1 MISWPTKSIKIG
13 SPVNKIISQYS
24 RSKIGLTILQII
36 VGPIG
41 AVMVS
46 MFALS
51 AVDCGLGHVNSKTIQ
66 LVDSESDCSDMFQ
79 WASTL

>member
-1 MISWPTKSIKIG
+1 M
-13 SPVNKIISQYS
+13 
-24 RSKIGLTILQII
+24 TILQII